1 MKNAR
6 AETQTPGKARMHFPA
21 LPVYARKLFVYL
33 AERGWFRWLPDKA
46 YLKCFYYA
54 KTGLRLHLDP
64 PVLYGEKIQW
74 LKLHDRDPLHR
85 ELTDKLGVRAYV
97 EELIGG
103 EYLIPLLGVWEN
115 PDEIDFASLP
125 ERFVLKCTHNS
136 GGAIA
141 CKDKAVFDETRARK
155 SLKRQLRQDYYEKGR
170 EWLYKGIPRCV
181 VAEAYI
187 GGEDGAPPADYKFS
201 CYRGTPRVLLVCKNR
216 AGKYADYYYMDRDF
230 RFLPMMQ
237 GDEER
242 ASSVRLARPPHLDE
256 MWKLAETLSQGM
268 EHVRIDL
275 YDTDAGVRF
284 GEYTFFDTSGF
295 YNGYTPLGER
305 IMGEHLL
312 KETTWQTNTSTKA
325 SRTNRRYSR
334 TSKP

>member
-1 MKNAR
+1 
-6 AETQTPGKARMHFPA
+6 
-21 LPVYARKLFVYL
+21 
-33 AERGWFRWLPDKA
+33 
-46 YLKCFYYA
+46 
-54 KTGLRLHLDP
+54 
-64 PVLYGEKIQW
+64 
-74 LKLHDRDPLHR
+74 
-85 ELTDKLGVRAYV
+85 
-97 EELIGG
+97 
-103 EYLIPLLGVWEN
+103 
-115 PDEIDFASLP
+115 
-125 ERFVLKCTHNS
+125 
-136 GGAIA
+136 
-141 CKDKAVFDETRARK
+141 
-155 SLKRQLRQDYYEKGR
+155 
-170 EWLYKGIPRCV
+170 
-181 VAEAYI
+181 
-187 GGEDGAPPADYKFS
+187 
-201 CYRGTPRVLLVCKNR
+201 
-216 AGKYADYYYMDRDF
+216 
-230 RFLPMMQ
+230 MMQ